1 MKNNLFEHIPEE
13 LPEELF
19 ETLQESGGVKIERI
33 VSRGHT
39 TPTGEWYD
47 QPWDEWVVLL
57 SGSAALEF
65 DGERAAVTLHA
76 GDYVMLPSGCR
87 HRVAWTQPDVDTIWL
102 AVHVN
107 L

>member
-19 ETLQESGGVKIERI
+19 ETLQESRGVKIERI

-39 TPTGEWYD
+39 TPPGEWYD
-47 QPWDEWVVLL
+47 QAWDEWVVLL
-57 SGSAALEF
+57 SGSAVLEF
-65 DGERAAVTLHA
+65 AGESPVTLHA
-76 GDYVMLPSGCR
+76 GDYLMLPFGYR
-87 HRVAWTQPDVDTIWL
+87 HRVAWTDPDVDTIWL

-107 L
+107 V